1 MENIRKKLPSELC
14 NNEKT
19 LWYGI
24 EDNEELVAN
33 VQLLLNNEVKEIVEY
48 ILFPSDMKKI
58 RALANEVT
66 RRMPSGGLFA
76 TQAAKAEGVDAA
88 IKEALRLIKEKVK
101 SDFSGQMWA
110 IDSEITWRKNDIGGS
125 SD

>member
-1 MENIRKKLPSELC
+1 MENTRKKLPSELS

-58 RALANEVT
+58 RALATEVT